1 MRVFRNILPVL
12 LVAAGLISPLA
23 MFVKIAEAQVA
34 VPTNGTLITNTAY
47 ATYFDDQGRVGVA
60 TSNTVTSV
68 VSPVSALT
76 LTSSQT
82 VQSASGAQFAIMHVL
97 TNTGT
102 QTVTYALTA
111 LLNSGS
117 GYTPDALQILT
128 DPSGGTAIVTADQPV
143 NSVTLAP
150 NASVNLLVTGYVPSQ
165 TPQAAAA
172 TITLTASSAG
182 LGQSNTDIIQVSGSA
197 QVVVSLVSPQSVAV
211 PGEAATFNATAT
223 DYNFAAGPVVVL
235 VNGAPSSYFLLT
247 LPVPAGTSF
256 ISAQTG
262 AQILYHSLGQPAG
275 SYTITPVGQVD
286 YVAAGV
292 ASLAVNAS
300 VSLSLTVGVNTNV
313 SATVIDTALAD
324 WVNSASATQ
333 LTYSNQVQLPIT
345 AVAPSI
351 AFFTPGFV
359 QPEYENTIGNAL
371 YLQVSAP
378 GCDTNPAQIL
388 TIPVTLTSRLT
399 GDVEIFQAT
408 ETAPGSGVFRILPSV
423 PTANAA
429 ATPVVKGNGVME
441 LRPNDTVVALA
452 GNGCSDAVSTT
463 LLIDPSGVVYSYSTD
478 LPVAGSV
485 VHLINVANNAPA
497 AVYQY
502 DGVTPAPSTVT
513 TGSDGIYSFPLVAP
527 GTYQIVVTPPAGY
540 AFPSKTSPTNQPAG
554 RTTSVTGSFGQ
565 AFTISGQADAPVVY
579 DIPLDSA
586 APKGKLFITQTANQS
601 IVQIGDF
608 VDYSVQ
614 INNNTGETL
623 TSATMLVTLPA
634 GLTYVRGTAT
644 LNGVRI
650 ADPTGNAAQLV
661 FALGTLPVGA
671 TPILRYRV
679 SVGPNASTGGLVD
692 SAQAFANDTQGPIG
706 SNVSPVTVQIVG
718 GVFSDKAYVIGKVFA
733 DCHLTKMQEDGDP
746 GVPGV
751 RIYFNNGDYAITDTE
766 GKYSFYGLTP
776 RTHVAQVDTTTLPAG
791 VKMEILDNRNAL
803 NPNSQFVDLQN
814 GEMQKV
820 NFAIAGC
827 SPDLLTQIAA
837 RKKALKNPSEL
848 TAAAGILLSGQY
860 QQSSLLQQ
868 QQLLQPQ
875 DAGGIGLPGS
885 GTAVGSMGSAS
896 MAGPQIGSVLPG
908 QGGGMI
914 PTSPGA
920 PMPGGGR
927 VPGGLGAVGD
937 PGGSFAPFAQGQPS
951 PIYTPTTTLFN
962 HSAPGGVQDE
972 VANDDPDMTAPLES
986 VILSLRPGTGFIGL
1000 HDGEVLGTDQ
1010 SNVRLQGPTGA
1021 LLALSVNG
1029 VTIPASRV
1037 GKKSTDTK
1045 TGITAW
1051 EYIGVDLQPGV
1062 NTLSMTVQDGF
1073 GNSRGSAT
1081 IHVTAPGKLAQININ
1096 APKTAVAD
1104 GATAIPV
1111 VISLL
1116 DARGHPIP
1124 GRAVVTLQST
1134 LGQWQTTS
1142 VNPNVAGTQVI
1153 VTNGVGTFL
1162 LVPPVQP
1169 GADVILA
1176 ADGTISAKT
1185 NLTFSPNLRPM
1196 IAVGLVSGTVSLRNL
1211 NPADLQPAQSGDVFS
1226 RQIQGASESF
1236 AGGKGEA
1243 AARTAFF
1250 LKGKILGS
1258 TLLTLSYDSDKPS
1271 DTTLFRD
1278 IQPDQFYPVYG
1289 DSSARGY
1296 EAQSTGRL
1304 YVLLQHGTDYVLIGD
1319 YSTQTQ
1325 DPARQL
1331 SQVSRVLNGIKG
1343 QVTKGPVTVSGFASS
1358 TNSTQIVQQFP
1369 ANGTSGPFQLNI
1381 NGVVNSA
1388 QVDVITYDRNQRSV
1402 IVNDTPLAQYTD
1414 YTIEPYSGLLLLNQP
1429 VPTLD
1434 SNLDPIYIRV
1444 SYSIVTGGPKHTV
1457 AGAAADVKVG
1467 SHVTVGAN
1475 VMQDNDPLNRQT
1487 IVGANGT
1494 FNLPDST
1501 VAVAEVARTTS
1512 ALYGQGLGE
1521 RLDIR
1526 HQGNVF
1532 DFHVW
1537 GTRTDAGFYNQSSI
1551 QSEGEAEYGLKA
1563 SYALNQNNRIVAEAL
1578 DTSDSVTGAKQ
1589 QGESLSLVHNL
1600 PDNIVVEIGMR
1611 HSATNEA
1618 AALATPASTTYIT
1631 PIRSILPNVGPAVT
1645 SALVGYTSVRLK
1657 LTAPVPY
1664 LPKASVFGVAEQAIS
1679 GGGRELGVGGTY
1691 NINQTTKAYF
1701 RYDFMNTLNG
1711 PYTLDPA
1718 IAQYTAVAGIS
1729 TALTPDTQ
1737 LFNEYRMGDA
1747 LAGRDAENATGLRHL
1762 WHIGNGF
1769 GISAGFQKIKPIYG
1783 AVTDASTAV
1792 DLGGGYTGSD
1802 KLKASADAQWQTSQV
1817 TQSLLFTAAMA
1828 AKVTP
1833 SFTILNRGIYNTQ
1846 QDVSPATGSRRLM
1859 ILQTGFAYRPV
1870 NTDVW
1875 NMLSRLEYKNETDS
1889 TLGAG
1894 LNLNQSSLVGATNIN
1909 YQPTKWLWIDARY
1922 AFDKAHDGNNGIPG
1936 DTLYQMA
1943 GLRGIADIAPRWDV
1957 GAQGFEMWGNGQT
1970 QTALGVEVGYLVWRD
1985 IWLSLGYDFEGFNN
1999 PDLAGS
2005 QYTLKGVY
2013 FRMRFKFDQ
2022 DLFDGGP

>member
-1 MRVFRNILPVL
+1 MAPLMMFANT
-12 LVAAGLISPLA
+12 AAAQATVPL
-23 MFVKIAEAQVA
+23 
-34 VPTNGTLITNTAY
+34 NGTLITNTAY
-47 ATYFDDQGRVGVA
+47 ASYLDDQGRMGVA

-68 VSPVSALT
+68 VSPVAALT
-76 LTSSQT
+76 LTSSQA
-82 VQSASGAQFAIMHVL
+82 VQTASGAQFAIMHVL

-102 QTVTYALTA
+102 QTVTYSLTLA
-111 LLNSGS
+111 PNSGS

-128 DPSGGTAIVTADQPV
+128 DPGGTTTIVSADQPV

-150 NASVNLLVTGYVPSQ
+150 NASVDLLVTGYVPSQ
-165 TPQAAAA
+165 SSQGAAA
-172 TITLTASSAG
+172 TVILTATGGG
-182 LGQSNTDIIQVSGSA
+182 LSQTNSDVIQVSGTA
-197 QVVVSLVSPQSVAV
+197 QVVVSLTSPQSVAV
-211 PGEAATFNATAT
+211 PGETATFNATAT
-223 DYNFAAGPVVVL
+223 DYSVTAGPVAIS
-235 VNGAPSSYFLLT
+235 VNGAASNFFLLT
-247 LPVPAGTSF
+247 LPVPVGTSF

-262 AQILYHSLGQPAG
+262 AQILYHSLGQPAD
-275 SYTITPVGQVD
+275 SYTTSPVGQVD
-286 YVAAGV
+286 YVAAGL
-292 ASLAVNAS
+292 ASLPVSGS
-300 VSLSLTVGVNTNV
+300 VSLSLNVGVNTNV
-313 SATVIDTALAD
+313 SATIVDTAVAN
-324 WVNSASATQ
+324 WVNSTPATQ

-345 AVAPSI
+345 TVAPAI
-351 AFFTPGFV
+351 EFFTPGFV
-359 QPEYENTIGNAL
+359 QREYENAIGNPL
-371 YLQVSAP
+371 YVQVTAP
-378 GCDTNPAQIL
+378 GCDTNPTQIL
-388 TIPVTLTSRLT
+388 TIPITLTSKLT
-399 GDVEIFQAT
+399 GDVELFQAT
-408 ETAPGSGVFRILPSV
+408 ETAAGTGVFRILPSV

-429 ATPVVKGNGVME
+429 ATPVVKGDGIVEM
-441 LRPNDTVVALA
+441 LPNDTVIALA
-452 GNGCSDAVSTT
+452 GNGCSGAVSTT

-478 LPVAGSV
+478 QPVAGSV

-497 AVYQY
+497 NVYQY

-513 TGSDGIYSFPLVAP
+513 TGSDGVYSFPLVAP
-527 GTYQIVVTPPAGY
+527 GTYQIQVTPPVGY
-540 AFPSKTSPTNQPAG
+540 SFPSKTSPTSQPAG
-554 RTTSVTGSFGQ
+554 RTVSATGSFGQ
-565 AFTISGQADAPVVY
+565 PFTISGQGDAPVVY
-579 DIPLDSA
+579 DIPLDTA
-586 APKGKLFITQTANQS
+586 APGGKLFINQTANQS

-623 TSATMLVTLPA
+623 TRGTMVITLPA

-650 ADPTGNAAQLV
+650 TDPTGNAAQLV

-671 TPILRYRV
+671 TPVLQYRV
-679 SVGPNASTGGLVD
+679 LVGPNAAAGALVD
-692 SAQAFANDTQGPIG
+692 SAQAFAVDTQGPIG
-706 SNVSPVTVQIVG
+706 SNISPVTVQIVG

-733 DCHLTKMQEDGDP
+733 DCHLTKTQEDGDP

-776 RTHVAQVDTTTLPAG
+776 RTHVAQIDTTTLPAG
-791 VKMEILDNRNAL
+791 VKMEVLDNRNAL

-820 NFAIAGC
+820 NFAIVGC
-827 SPDLLTQIAA
+827 SPDLLAQIAA

-860 QQSSLLQQ
+860 QQTGLLQQ

-885 GTAVGSMGSAS
+885 GSAIGTLGGAS
-896 MAGPQIGSVLPG
+896 LAGPQIGSVLPG
-908 QGGGMI
+908 QGGASI
-914 PTSPGA
+914 AGA
-920 PMPGGGR
+920 GLGAIMPGNGL

-937 PGGSFAPFAQGQPS
+937 PGGSFGPFAQGQPT
-951 PIYTPTTTLFN
+951 PIYTPTTSLFD
-962 HSAPGGVQDE
+962 HTAPGGVQEE
-972 VANDDPDMTAPLES
+972 VANDDPDMTAPLET
-986 VILSLRPGTGFIGL
+986 VILALRPGNGFVGL

-1010 SNVRLQGPTGA
+1010 TNVRVQGPIGA
-1021 LLALSVNG
+1021 TLALSVNG
-1029 VTIPASRV
+1029 VAVPTSRV
-1037 GKKSTDTK
+1037 GKRSSDTK
-1045 TGITAW
+1045 NGISAW
-1051 EYIGVDLQPGV
+1051 EYIGVDLTPGP
-1062 NTLSMTVQDGF
+1062 NTLTLTVQDGF

-1081 IHVTAPGKLAQININ
+1081 IHVIAPGKLAQINID

-1116 DARGHPIP
+1116 DSRGHPIP
-1124 GRAVVTLQST
+1124 GRAVVTLQSA
-1134 LGQWQTTS
+1134 LGQWQATS

-1153 VTNGVGTFL
+1153 VTNGVGKFL
-1162 LVPPVQP
+1162 LLPPVQP
-1169 GADVILA
+1169 GPNVIVA
-1176 ADGTISAKT
+1176 EDGTVAAKT
-1185 NLTFSPNLRPM
+1185 SITFTPNLRPM
-1196 IAVGLVSGTVSLRNL
+1196 IAVGLISGVVNLRNL
-1211 NPADLQPAQSGDVFS
+1211 NPADLQPAQSGDIFS
-1226 RQIQGASESF
+1226 RQIESVSKSF
-1236 AGGKGEA
+1236 DGGKGDVG
-1243 AARTAFF
+1243 ARTAFF

-1258 TLLTLSYDSDKPS
+1258 TLLTMSYDSDKPS

-1304 YVLLQHGTDYVLIGD
+1304 FVLLQHGTDYVLIGD

-1331 SQVSRVLNGIKG
+1331 SQVSRVLNGVKG

-1358 TNSTQIVQQFP
+1358 TNSTQVVQQFP

-1402 IVNDTPLAQYTD
+1402 IVNDKPLAQYTD
-1414 YTIEPYSGLLLLNQP
+1414 YTIEPYTGLLLLNQP
-1429 VPTLD
+1429 VPSVD

-1457 AGAAADVKVG
+1457 AGVAANVKVG
-1467 SHVTVGAN
+1467 SYVTVGAN
-1475 VMQDNDPLNRQT
+1475 ATEDNDPLNRQT
-1487 IVGANGT
+1487 ITGVNGT

-1501 VAVAEVARTTS
+1501 VAVAELAHTTS
-1512 ALYGQGLGE
+1512 TLYGQGLGE
-1521 RLDIR
+1521 RFDIR

-1532 DFHVW
+1532 DFHAW
-1537 GTRTDAGFYNQSSI
+1537 GTHTDSGFYNQSSI
-1551 QSEGEAEYGLKA
+1551 QSEGESEYGLKA

-1578 DTSDSVTGAKQ
+1578 KTSDSVTGAKQ
-1589 QGESLSLVHNL
+1589 EGESLALVHDL
-1600 PDNIVVEIGMR
+1600 PDNIVAEIAVR

-1618 AALATPASTTYIT
+1618 AALATPASTGYIS
-1631 PIRSILPNVGPAVT
+1631 PIRSILPSLGPAVT
-1645 SALVGYTSVRLK
+1645 SPLVGYTSVRLK
-1657 LTAPVPY
+1657 VTVPVPY
-1664 LPKASVFGVAEQAIS
+1664 VPKASVFGLAEQAVS

-1691 NINQTTKAYF
+1691 DINQTTKAYF

-1718 IAQYTAVAGIS
+1718 IARYTAVAGVS
-1729 TALTPDTQ
+1729 TELTPDTQ

-1783 AVTDASTAV
+1783 PVTDASTAV

-1802 KLKASADAQWQTSQV
+1802 NFKASADGQWQTSQ
-1817 TQSLLFTAAMA
+1817 TTKSLLFTAAMA
-1828 AKVTP
+1828 AKLTP
-1833 SFTILNRGIYNTQ
+1833 SFTILDRGIYNTQ
-1846 QDVSPATGSRRLM
+1846 QDVSPATGSRRLI

-1875 NMLSRLEYKNETDS
+1875 NLLSRLEYKNENDS
-1889 TLGAG
+1889 TLGPG
-1894 LNLNQSSLVGATNIN
+1894 LSLNQSSLVGATNIN
-1909 YQPTKWLWIDARY
+1909 YQPTTWLWIDARY

-1936 DTLYQMA
+1936 DSFLQMA
-1943 GLRGIADIAPRWDV
+1943 GLRGIADISPRWDV